1 MSEENIYATREYKDL
16 RKHCAVQVVQ
26 AINLS
31 TQLIDMRARGPFM
44 LDVISDVASAVLSTA
59 SSDLKMLY
67 PEIVETICASFAV
80 RVYEGAGIRCPQIL
94 RDLATLK
101 DGK

>member
-59 SSDLKMLY
+59 SSDLKMLD
-67 PEIVETICASFAV
+67 PEIVETICASFASA
-80 RVYEGAGIRCPQIL
+80 RWLTRNCDYEIKIFWPRRGRYL
-94 RDLATLK
+94 
-101 DGK
+101 